1 MSTHVTIN
9 DAELQRKIGKLAIL
23 SGKGM
28 EDAVRQVASRFVKSA
43 VHNTP
48 PMILRISPG
57 QAKREWTARVTANYT
72 KMPVVNGQRLT
83 PAEMKRILAQK
94 KKQLGREAAGWN
106 AAAEQ
111 LKTKLPAWVKR
122 HSGEGSCIIR
132 QSSNGKTTII
142 ITNSV
147 PYGQDILRIRSRF
160 VLQTV
165 KQGLDGTLRALK
177 NKLIRSVK

>member
-1 MSTHVTIN
+1 MSVHVTIQ
-9 DAELQRKIGKLAIL
+9 DAEIQRKIGKLAIL
-23 SGKGM
+23 TQKGID
-28 EDAVRQVASRFVKSA
+28 DAVRQVAGRFVKAA
-43 VHNTP
+43 VRNTP

-57 QAKREWTARVTANYT
+57 QAKREWTARVEANYA
-72 KMPVVNGQRLT
+72 KMPVVRGKRLT
-83 PAEMKRILAQK
+83 PAEMKQELNKK

-111 LKTKLPAWVKR
+111 LNTKLPAWVKR

-132 QSSNGKTTII
+132 KGRSEFVSIT

-160 VLQTV
+160 VLQSV
-165 KQGLDGTLRALK
+165 NQGLDGTLRALK
-177 NKLIRSVK
+177 RKLIRSVK

>member
-43 VHNTP
+43 VRNTP

-83 PAEMKRILAQK
+83 PAEMKRILA
-94 KKQLGREAAGWN
+94 R
-106 AAAEQ
+106 
-111 LKTKLPAWVKR
+111 T
-122 HSGEGSCIIR
+122 
-132 QSSNGKTTII
+132 
-142 ITNSV
+142 
-147 PYGQDILRIRSRF
+147 RSRRVECSSGATENQAPRLGEAPF
-160 VLQTV
+160 RRGLVHHSP
-165 KQGLDGTLRALK
+165 KQ
-177 NKLIRSVK
+177 

>member
-1 MSTHVTIN
+1 MSVNVTIQ

-28 EDAVRQVASRFVKSA
+28 EDAVRQVASRFVKAA

-57 QAKREWTARVTANYT
+57 QAKREWTTRVTANYT
-72 KMPVVNGQRLT
+72 KMPIVNGKRLT
-83 PAEMKRILAQK
+83 PTEMKRVLAQK

-106 AAAEQ
+106 DAARQ
-111 LKTKLPAWVKR
+111 LNSKIPAWVKR

-132 QSSNGKTTII
+132 QSSNGKTSIT

-147 PYGQDILRIRSRF
+147 PYGQEILRIRSRF
-160 VLQTV
+160 VLQNV